1 MRGSTEAS
9 LHVLYWII
17 AKVHVASRFKMVTVQ
32 RQRLRRPHPQN
43 YRLVILLVGTTV
55 ISFLVLLA
63 LGLAFFKL
71 SSSSATE
78 TTNSTSTFSIPHLR
92 SPQTQTV
99 HKIRQ
104 CTHTQNPYGCIIRP
118 PELTNDIR
126 KDVEEIKEAKG
137 ADIAVSY
144 GDRYSAAMS
153 LQGRDHIQNQDRGII
168 ISPFQI
174 PVPTSIDSSI
184 ASTSTGSNTGSSQN
198 DFLVAIYDGHGDD
211 GHLVAQYLQ
220 DHLHERIADK
230 LSSSLETTRALA
242 LPLPDDIIS
251 RLLNA
256 TFLEM
261 DEELPHNLGQRGGS
275 TASVI
280 LRLGRKLYFAN
291 AGDSLSFLASYD
303 RKSAQ
308 TTIVHK
314 NRFDKPYLPD
324 EKERVERMG
333 GKVHIPP
340 HPINARVVAFDRF
353 RHEMVTLGMSRA
365 IGDWYHGE
373 VGVIAEP
380 IVDVVDLD
388 DIIRQDS
395 AGAAK
400 EYFVVSAC
408 DGLYDHRTKE
418 FVAAHLAKCFFAEQE
433 CHPVVESVNIID
445 LATPTKVAGYHD
457 DMTLSTLRIIL

>member
-1 MRGSTEAS
+1 M
-9 LHVLYWII
+9 
-17 AKVHVASRFKMVTVQ
+17 
-32 RQRLRRPHPQN
+32 
-43 YRLVILLVGTTV
+43 
-55 ISFLVLLA
+55 
-63 LGLAFFKL
+63 
-71 SSSSATE
+71 
-78 TTNSTSTFSIPHLR
+78 
-92 SPQTQTV
+92 
-99 HKIRQ
+99 HKIHQ
-104 CTHTQNPYGCIIRP
+104 CTHTQTPYGCIIRP

-126 KDVEEIKEAKG
+126 KDVEEIKESKG
-137 ADIAVSY
+137 VDIAVSY

-174 PVPTSIDSSI
+174 PVST
-184 ASTSTGSNTGSSQN
+184 ASTGDISGNPRSTTTSSSQN

-211 GHLVAQYLQ
+211 GHIVAQYLQ

-230 LSSSLETTRALA
+230 LSSSLETRALS
-242 LPLPDDIIS
+242 DDIIS
-251 RLLNA
+251 QHLNA

-261 DEELPHNLGQRGGS
+261 DQELPNNLGQRGGS

-291 AGDSLSFLASYD
+291 VGDSLSFLASYD

-308 TTIVHK
+308 TTIVHQ

-333 GKVHIPP
+333 GKVSIPL
-340 HPINARVVAFDRF
+340 HPMNARVVAFDGF
-353 RHEMVTLGMSRA
+353 HNEMVTLGMSRA
-365 IGDWYHGE
+365 IGDWYHGQ

-388 DIIRQDS
+388 DIIQQDS

-400 EYFVVSAC
+400 EFFVVSAC
-408 DGLYDHRTKE
+408 DGLYDHRKKE

-445 LATPTKVAGYHD
+445 LATPTRVAGYHD
-457 DMTLSTLRIIL
+457 DMTLMALRIIL